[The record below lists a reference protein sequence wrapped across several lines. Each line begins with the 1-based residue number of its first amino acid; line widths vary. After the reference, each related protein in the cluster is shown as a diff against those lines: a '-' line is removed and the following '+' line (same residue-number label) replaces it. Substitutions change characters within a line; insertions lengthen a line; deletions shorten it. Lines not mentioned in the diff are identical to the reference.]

1 MAPDG
6 TNTSYLLQSAAER
19 GDTGLESR
27 LIFRGGAESP
37 RPSGQGPPPPPP
49 QCTPGLVVLWRSPV
63 ASRALPALCAGALPA
78 CAALKT
84 RGSGGEAAL

>member
-6 TNTSYLLQSAAER
+6 TNMSYLLRSAAER

-37 RPSGQGPPPPPP
+37 N
-49 QCTPGLVVLWRSPV
+49 LPV
-63 ASRALPALCAGALPA
+63 KGRRRNAHRDL
-78 CAALKT
+78 
-84 RGSGGEAAL
+84 

>member
-6 TNTSYLLQSAAER
+6 TNTSYLLQSAAEK

-37 RPSGQGPPPPPP
+37 QPSGQGPPPPP

-63 ASRALPALCAGALPA
+63 AYPARPALCAGAL
-78 CAALKT
+78 
-84 RGSGGEAAL
+84 S